1 MNRREFVLAGLA
13 AGMASAG
20 CSTPGLKLDAPY
32 VSTPYPVVDAML
44 RLAAV
49 RPGDVVYDL
58 GCGDGRIVIA
68 AAVDFGARGV
78 GIDLDPRR
86 IEEARAAAR
95 RAGVSDRVRFAVQD
109 LFKTDFS
116 EASVLALYLFPELN
130 AKLLPKIRA
139 QMRPGTRVVSHKY
152 GIGDWT
158 PERREIVWFDMD
170 SSEIRLWRLPPR

>member
-13 AGMASAG
+13 AGLASTG

-68 AAVDFGARGV
+68 AALDFGARGV

-86 IEEARAAAR
+86 IEQASAAAR

-116 EASVLALYLFPELN
+116 EASVLALYLFPEMN

-139 QMRPGTRVVSHKY
+139 EMRPGTRVVSHKY

-158 PERREIVWFDMD
+158 PERREIVWFEME